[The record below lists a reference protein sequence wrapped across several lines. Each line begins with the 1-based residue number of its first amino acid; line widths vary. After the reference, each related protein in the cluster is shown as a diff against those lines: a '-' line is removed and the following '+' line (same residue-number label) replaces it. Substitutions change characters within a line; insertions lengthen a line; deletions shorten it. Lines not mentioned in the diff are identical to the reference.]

1 MGVQIRSL
9 GIGLQ
14 RIYHGVSTK
23 PQKSG
28 VPIRPIPPELLR
40 QIYENLN
47 YRSLPWS
54 WLVGSR
60 ALPGYLQ
67 YAHGYKTRLRVYSV
81 LAARIKGAIKMM
93 MNWQT
98 VVQQWSSTCKWAD
111 KDALNVK
118 NFPLRHHALGQC
130 ACARVSPTQ
139 CVVRCHLVKYTDTYD
154 DTDQKTDRQRDGRT
168 DGLWCSCF
176 RGVWFFLCE
185 RRTRVFAPS
194 PAGALNNNDSFTCML
209 WMKSDVVK
217 FKPNVYELS
226 YRPTRIVLPK
236 DLGTSCISVFAGV
249 HRSFHIGEST
259 QQSLRGPSSLFSC
272 QHPLSHPSYSLF
284 YPSFP
289 K

>member
-67 YAHGYKTRLRVYSV
+67 YAHGYKTRLRVCSV

-139 CVVRCHLVKYTDTYD
+139 CVVRCHLVKYGHGP
-154 DTDQKTDRQRDGRT
+154 KDRQRDGRT
-168 DGLWCSCF
+168 DCD
-176 RGVWFFLCE
+176 
-185 RRTRVFAPS
+185 A
-194 PAGALNNNDSFTCML
+194 
-209 WMKSDVVK
+209 
-217 FKPNVYELS
+217 
-226 YRPTRIVLPK
+226 
-236 DLGTSCISVFAGV
+236 SVSEVCG
-249 HRSFHIGEST
+249 
-259 QQSLRGPSSLFSC
+259 FSC
-272 QHPLSHPSYSLF
+272 VNDAHASLPHHRPAHWIIMTLSRACCEWKATL
-284 YPSFP
+284 
-289 K
+289 